1 MSTRTVSCLFLGL
14 NDGSAAMGFKVKP
27 LTHGRPTFSL
37 PSCSF
42 FCLPVDIQHRVEE
55 EENLFL
61 YIILFKLQ
69 QSSSCV
75 NIFVQYSPLYFP
87 FSWARVSRSGWDRY
101 ITSTSEIDQKNKGGG
116 ETDRPL
122 IVKKK
127 TLSSPCAE
135 FRRHFF
141 LFCLVSSGGIFWDSS
156 RISVNS
162 RYPTHTHTHTKK
174 WVDCKTDVYV

>member
-101 ITSTSEIDQKNKGGG
+101 ITSTSEIDQKKRGGN
-116 ETDRPL
+116 RPP
-122 IVKKK
+122 
-127 TLSSPCAE
+127 TNSQEEDA
-135 FRRHFF
+135 
-141 LFCLVSSGGIFWDSS
+141 LVSMR
-156 RISVNS
+156 RISSALFFVLFGVQ
-162 RYPTHTHTHTKK
+162 RGHLLRQ
-174 WVDCKTDVYV
+174 